1 MEINLSLRKII
12 LIPIALFILTAFCSV
27 IMPVAEAAAQDAPLL
42 HWGSSGYRVTKIQQR
57 LNWWGYY
64 EGPVDGLFG
73 TKTSKAVRKFQ
84 GYNGLSK
91 DGVVGRQ
98 TLTALGLQEFNRTAN
113 ATTTTVSRSSAYSND
128 GRVGLLAKVIEGEAA
143 DEPFVGKVAVGA
155 VMLNRTRSSAFPQS
169 LSSVIYQPNAFESV
183 TNGMYNRTTSEES
196 IKAAR
201 LALNGWDPTGGALF
215 FWNPAKRVS
224 SWIWSR
230 PIITQIGGHV
240 FAR

>member
-1 MEINLSLRKII
+1 MRVTLSFRKII
-12 LIPIALFILTAFCSV
+12 LIPIALLSLTFFYTTTL
-27 IMPVAEAAAQDAPLL
+27 PVSKVAAQDAPLL
-42 HWGSSGYRVTKIQQR
+42 YWGTSGYRVTKVQQR

-73 TKTSKAVRKFQ
+73 PKTSSAVRKFQ
-84 GYNGLSK
+84 GYNGLRK
-91 DGVVGRQ
+91 DGLVGTD
-98 TLTALGLQEFNRTAN
+98 TLVALGLQEFNRTARV
-113 ATTTTVSRSSAYSND
+113 TTAVSRSSYSND
-128 GRVGLLAKVIEGEAA
+128 GRVGLLAKVIEGEAS

-169 LSSVIYQPNAFESV
+169 LSSVVYQPLAFESV
-183 TNGMYNRTTSEES
+183 SNGMYNRATSEES

-201 LALNGWDPTGGALF
+201 LAINGWDPTGGALF
-215 FWNPAKRVS
+215 FWNPSKKVS